1 MRCKILIIK
10 SPLRPLVSIGHKNK
24 KTQQNKQKIPAFSP
38 APLMNVFGT
47 ILQARINTYFLR
59 HLFRDLRLPIEPCL
73 GSCSPLTIFFYLK
86 KKEKNKP
93 TALF

>member
-1 MRCKILIIK
+1 
-10 SPLRPLVSIGHKNK
+10 
-24 KTQQNKQKIPAFSP
+24 
-38 APLMNVFGT
+38 MNVFGT